1 MDLTRSLPMKSVPE
15 KADWISMLKAVPVK
29 NSAAEIHETASG
41 LSVRVFN
48 RKNDSRF
55 FLLRWIVP
63 YNPYRTI
70 QLDAIGAA
78 IWHLCD
84 GKRTIEELCD
94 LFAKE
99 YRLSFHEA
107 RSGLTDYLS
116 KLIRSGVL
124 AISLQDSP

>member
-1 MDLTRSLPMKSVPE
+1 MKPVTS
-15 KADWISMLKAVPVK
+15 KANWISMLKAVPVK

-48 RKNDSRF
+48 QKNDSRF

-63 YNPYRTI
+63 YRPYRTI
-70 QLDAIGAA
+70 QLDTVGAA
-78 IWHLCD
+78 IWNLCD
-84 GKRTIEELCD
+84 GKRCVEELCD
-94 LFAKE
+94 IFARE
-99 YRLSFHEA
+99 NRLSFHEA
-107 RSGLTDYLS
+107 RSGLADYLS

>member
-1 MDLTRSLPMKSVPE
+1 MKPVTS
-15 KADWISMLKAVPVK
+15 KANWISMLKAVPVK
-29 NSAAEIHETASG
+29 NNAAEIHETASG

-48 RKNDSRF
+48 QKNDSRF

-63 YNPYRTI
+63 YRPYRTI
-70 QLDAIGAA
+70 QLDTVGAA
-78 IWHLCD
+78 IWNLCD
-84 GKRTIEELCD
+84 GKRCVEELCD
-94 LFAKE
+94 IFARE
-99 YRLSFHEA
+99 NRLSFHEA